1 MVNRSVPLNLLGKK
15 IAETLIVRT
24 CDGMFWHATLSKGVP
39 SLPRREAIRWKL
51 TVEYVYDPA
60 AVDQAL
66 QAWTDFLAEAVKTKA
81 RERVRSARQGGD
93 QSA

>member
-1 MVNRSVPLNLLGKK
+1 M
-15 IAETLIVRT
+15 
-24 CDGMFWHATLSKGVP
+24 
-39 SLPRREAIRWKL
+39 PRREPVRWKL

-81 RERVRSARQGGD
+81 RERVRANRQVSD